1 MRIEILGAPEVNVIA
16 REVQIQG
23 GEGNFHLR
31 LNGHVMYRSPVDGT
45 ERSAGRSIDV
55 FAAAVEAWNT
65 YSDEMVGAATDQDE
79 LVVFERLRSRL
90 NELDLFQDGE
100 AGYWDHVVAQAQE
113 SLL

>member
-1 MRIEILGAPEVNVIA
+1 MKIEILGAPEVNVIA
-16 REVQIQG
+16 REIQVQG
-23 GEGNFHLR
+23 REGNFHLR

-65 YSDEMVGAATDQDE
+65 HCDEVVGAATDQDE
-79 LVVFERLRSRL
+79 LVVVERLRSRL
-90 NELDLFQDGE
+90 NELDLLQDGE
-100 AGYWDHVVAQAQE
+100 AGYWDLVVAEAQE

>member
-1 MRIEILGAPEVNVIA
+1 MKIEILGAPEVNVIA
-16 REVQIQG
+16 REIQG
-23 GEGNFHLR
+23 QEGKFHLR
-31 LNGHVMYRSPVDGT
+31 LNGHVMYRSPEDGT

-65 YSDEMVGAATDQDE
+65 YCDEVVGAATDQDE
-79 LVVFERLRSRL
+79 LVVIERLRSRL
-90 NELDLFQDGE
+90 NELNLFQDGE